1 MLSQP
6 DTNNVVR
13 KILIDVNIF
22 MDVLERRAGWLE
34 SAAVVAFCEDGFTG
48 VNHAGDVL
56 HGFVSA
62 LTPIIIYW
70 LRSRAGRTET
80 GARADAEEAIKY
92 LEIVSI
98 DGGILT
104 QAFHSPMPD
113 FEDNI
118 QIYCAIACQADYIVT
133 RNVGHFANSPVP
145 AITPEDLLI
154 EFGDRDV

>member
-13 KILIDVNIF
+13 RILIDVNIF

-34 SAAVVAFCEDGFTG
+34 SAAVVAFC
-48 VNHAGDVL
+48 ASDVL

-80 GARADAEEAIKY
+80 DARMDAEGAIKY

-98 DGGILT
+98 DGGILA

-133 RNVGHFANSPVP
+133 RNVGHFADSPVL